1 MVGPSRLLGRTT
13 MNVITEI
20 TATPAA
26 ADRTR
31 CDGWTPDRQRAFLEA
46 IAEGHTVDAA
56 ARIVRMTKQSAY
68 ALRHRAAGA
77 DRKSVVVGKECVST
91 CRSRWSPYHSKQK
104 NVLYNCNQHTH
115 KQIEKIKRT
124 YLLIT

>member
-68 ALRHRAAGA
+68 ALRHRAPGAAFAVGWSAATMLAREPVPATPLTTATDRAGGTYTPP
-77 DRKSVVVGKECVST
+77 DRTENT
-91 CRSRWSPYHSKQK
+91 E
-104 NVLYNCNQHTH
+104 QHT
-115 KQIEKIKRT
+115 
-124 YLLIT
+124 

>member
-31 CDGWTPDRQRAFLEA
+31 CDGWTPDRQRAFLAA
-46 IAEGHTVDAA
+46 IAEGHPVDAA
-56 ARIVRMTKQSAY
+56 ARIVRLTTQPAY
-68 ALRHRAAGA
+68 ALRHRAAAAAIPVACAAAPVGA
-77 DRKSVVVGKECVST
+77 RET
-91 CRSRWSPYHSKQK
+91 AA
-104 NVLYNCNQHTH
+104 HTH
-115 KQIEKIKRT
+115 LTPPTQP
-124 YLLIT
+124 